1 MMHRFHFS
9 KDCLIVPGSGDNNC
23 SLTALGLIDNG
34 QLGVSLGTS
43 NTVLCVFSLFIS
55 SSLVLL
61 LPLVL
66 VRRVTFLL
74 LPSIPVRP
82 FIQF

>member
-43 NTVLCVFSLFIS
+43 NTVLCVFSLH
-55 SSLVLL
+55 L
-61 LPLVL
+61 
-66 VRRVTFLL
+66 
-74 LPSIPVRP
+74 
-82 FIQF
+82 